1 MKRNVLTAPVLKTVR
16 WGLMCLALCL
26 ASMPA
31 NADDEMANTLVYAG
45 ENEDTINPLLN
56 NHQELPTIIFSG
68 LMKYDAKGQPVPE
81 LAEGFTYDKGTH
93 TYAFKLRDGVKWH
106 DGKPLTVEDILFTY
120 EALTKDKTLASS
132 ITSNYEDIKSI
143 TAPDA
148 QTVIFTLS
156 KPNAAMLDNFTIGI
170 LPKHLFAGKDI
181 NTAPAN
187 QHPVGTGRYKFVEWD
202 TAGGMIILEKN
213 KDYYGGGVKIAGREF
228 KHAIGAEPTE
238 ENTFGSITVDLSGME
253 AESFVASIGSD
264 YPLGGEEYKRY
275 MVSQRKRGKSA
286 RFATVIEPHEDEP
299 KVAYVS
305 AEDENTLVVEMRD
318 GTQRIVRVSGLD
330 APHDEK
336 IGVRVESVSNGEII
350 GAEESE

>member
-1 MKRNVLTAPVLKTVR
+1 
-16 WGLMCLALCL
+16 
-26 ASMPA
+26 MPA
-31 NADDEMANTLVYAG
+31 NAADEMPNTLVYAG

-81 LAEGFTYDKGTH
+81 LAESFTYDKGTH

-120 EALTKDKTLASS
+120 DALTKDKTLASS

-148 QTVIFTLS
+148 QTVVFTLS

-170 LPKHLFAGKDI
+170 LPKHQFAGKDI

-213 KDYYGGGVKIAGREF
+213 NDYYG
-228 KHAIGAEPTE
+228 
-238 ENTFGSITVDLSGME
+238 
-253 AESFVASIGSD
+253 
-264 YPLGGEEYKRY
+264 
-275 MVSQRKRGKSA
+275 
-286 RFATVIEPHEDEP
+286 
-299 KVAYVS
+299 KVPNI
-305 AEDENTLVVEMRD
+305 D
-318 GTQRIVRVSGLD
+318 RIVYKTV
-330 APHDEK
+330 A
-336 IGVRVESVSNGEII
+336 VESTKALMLQSGE
-350 GAEESE
+350 ADLV

>member
-31 NADDEMANTLVYAG
+31 NAADEMANTLVYAG

-81 LAEGFTYDKGTH
+81 LAESFTYDKGAH

-156 KPNAAMLDNFTIGI
+156 KPNAAMLDNFTC
-170 LPKHLFAGKDI
+170 PSTCSRAR
-181 NTAPAN
+181 TSTPPPPTSTPWAPGVTSSWN
-187 QHPVGTGRYKFVEWD
+187 GTPP
-202 TAGGMIILEKN
+202 A
-213 KDYYGGGVKIAGREF
+213 A
-228 KHAIGAEPTE
+228 
-238 ENTFGSITVDLSGME
+238 
-253 AESFVASIGSD
+253 
-264 YPLGGEEYKRY
+264 
-275 MVSQRKRGKSA
+275 
-286 RFATVIEPHEDEP
+286 
-299 KVAYVS
+299 
-305 AEDENTLVVEMRD
+305 
-318 GTQRIVRVSGLD
+318 
-330 APHDEK
+330 
-336 IGVRVESVSNGEII
+336 
-350 GAEESE
+350 

>member
-1 MKRNVLTAPVLKTVR
+1 
-16 WGLMCLALCL
+16 MCLALCL

-31 NADDEMANTLVYAG
+31 NAADEMANTLVYAG

-81 LAEGFTYDKGTH
+81 LAESFTYDKGTH

-156 KPNAAMLDNFTIGI
+156 KPNAAMLDNFTIGA
-170 LPKHLFAGKDI
+170 PPHAGI
-181 NTAPAN
+181 APG
-187 QHPVGTGRYKFVEWD
+187 VDRMVMLL
-202 TAGGMIILEKN
+202 AGEDSIREIIPFPMNKN
-213 KDYYGGGVKIAGREF
+213 AQDLMM
-228 KHAIGAEPTE
+228 GAP
-238 ENTFGSITVDLSGME
+238 
-253 AESFVASIGSD
+253 SFVTQAQLDELNIVCTKK
-264 YPLGGEEYKRY
+264 E
-275 MVSQRKRGKSA
+275 
-286 RFATVIEPHEDEP
+286 EDE
-299 KVAYVS
+299 A
-305 AEDENTLVVEMRD
+305 AE
-318 GTQRIVRVSGLD
+318 
-330 APHDEK
+330 
-336 IGVRVESVSNGEII
+336 
-350 GAEESE
+350 

>member
-1 MKRNVLTAPVLKTVR
+1 
-16 WGLMCLALCL
+16 MCLALCL

-31 NADDEMANTLVYAG
+31 NAADEMANTLVYAG

-81 LAEGFTYDKGTH
+81 LAESFTYDKGTH

-156 KPNAAMLDNFTIGI
+156 KPNAAMLDNFTIGTCSRAKTST
-170 LPKHLFAGKDI
+170 PPPP
-181 NTAPAN
+181 TSTPWAPGVTSSWN
-187 QHPVGTGRYKFVEWD
+187 GTPP
-202 TAGGMIILEKN
+202 A
-213 KDYYGGGVKIAGREF
+213 A
-228 KHAIGAEPTE
+228 
-238 ENTFGSITVDLSGME
+238 
-253 AESFVASIGSD
+253 
-264 YPLGGEEYKRY
+264 
-275 MVSQRKRGKSA
+275 
-286 RFATVIEPHEDEP
+286 
-299 KVAYVS
+299 
-305 AEDENTLVVEMRD
+305 
-318 GTQRIVRVSGLD
+318 
-330 APHDEK
+330 
-336 IGVRVESVSNGEII
+336 
-350 GAEESE
+350 